1 MDTMKCPACGKEIPS
16 DAVRC
21 NHCGQIQGFGN
32 QKLGA
37 GIKAQNTADEVQS
50 VTPSKDNPPVIPLNG
65 TEEPAPPLQPAV
77 QTGSKLSRLNTILT
91 GKTAEED
98 LDSLRQKGLL
108 PEIGSSIGINT
119 SGNDQY
125 SRSGNAI
132 NDTSDMGLPDWLHTT
147 EFNPGDEVERTD
159 ANNSQA
165 ELAASKVEIPDWVR
179 KLQERVLN
187 REDTPPKDEQSA
199 IQNETTPTSDNSRS
213 SKNRERSASPVREIP
228 EPDTNL
234 VESVIAYIGGL
245 KSPRKIP
252 ADDKRRLSRS
262 IWGVIGLT
270 MFSLIATLLWSGS
283 SVTALPQPAEANLVG
298 ITTKIDSM
306 SPEAVVLVGIDY
318 DVSLAGEVENAA
330 LPVLV
335 HLMRKQVSLVFI
347 STRPTG
353 PALANHLLD
362 LGMNWMPDYPDDKA
376 FVFSY
381 LPGGA
386 AGLLQ
391 MAISPRQALAIV
403 TDGTNPWL
411 SSELSQIQNISD
423 FSLVILLTDSSSSG
437 RDWLEQVQPRLG
449 DTPLYAIVSRQAEPI
464 LLPYQESG
472 QIQSLIAGIS
482 DGANY
487 ERIYLFTTNNQQMLR
502 AYQGA
507 LLFMAILLVCVIVLS
522 IFPQKTM
529 ITPTSRT
536 GRHASR

>member
-1 MDTMKCPACGKEIPS
+1 MKCPACGKEIPS

-21 NHCGQIQGFGN
+21 SHCGQIQGFGN

-37 GIKAQNTADEVQS
+37 GIKARNTADEIQS
-50 VTPSKDNPPVIPLNG
+50 VTPSKDNPPVIPSNEI
-65 TEEPAPPLQPAV
+65 EERTTPPQPAV
-77 QTGSKLSRLNTILT
+77 QTGSKLKRLNTILT
-91 GKTAEED
+91 GKPAEED
-98 LDSLRQKGLL
+98 LDSLRRKGLL

-125 SRSGNAI
+125 TRSGNTI
-132 NDTSDMGLPDWLHTT
+132 NDSSNMGLPDWLRTT

-165 ELAASKVEIPDWVR
+165 ELAASMGEIPDWVR
-179 KLQERVLN
+179 KLQEKVLN
-187 REDTPPKDEQSA
+187 REDAPPKDEQSA
-199 IQNETTPTSDNSRS
+199 IQNETTPASDNSRS
-213 SKNRERSASPVREIP
+213 SKNRERSASSVVEIP

-252 ADDKRRLSRS
+252 ADDKRRLPRS

-335 HLMRKQVSLVFI
+335 HLMRKQVSLVFV

-362 LGMNWMPDYPDDKA
+362 LGMNWLPDYPDGKA

-391 MAISPRQALAIV
+391 MAVSPRQALAIV

-411 SSELSQIQNISD
+411 SQELSQIQKISD

-437 RDWLEQVQPRLG
+437 RDWLEQVQLRLD

-464 LLPYQESG
+464 LLPYQNSG
-472 QIQSLIAGIS
+472 QIQSLMAGIS

-522 IFPQKTM
+522 IFPQKTT
-529 ITPTSRT
+529 ITPTRRT
-536 GRHASR
+536 GKHASR